1 MNDGFE
7 YEDFNVN
14 VENGGKMAK
23 WMTLA
28 MKQRESS
35 SAPAARPFER
45 SVPLNLEWI
54 KRKHWQ
60 IHLKYPSMS
69 NKVHNTFE
77 QQLFKAADK
86 LRKNIDAAEY
96 KYVVRIMC

>member
-14 VENGGKMAK
+14 VENDGKMAK

-28 MKQRESS
+28 MAMKQREFS

-45 SVPLNLEWI
+45 SVPLNLE
-54 KRKHWQ
+54 
-60 IHLKYPSMS
+60 
-69 NKVHNTFE
+69 
-77 QQLFKAADK
+77 
-86 LRKNIDAAEY
+86 
-96 KYVVRIMC
+96 

>member
-1 MNDGFE
+1 MNSTIMNDGFE

-28 MKQRESS
+28 MKQREFS

-45 SVPLNLEWI
+45 SVPLNLE
-54 KRKHWQ
+54 
-60 IHLKYPSMS
+60 
-69 NKVHNTFE
+69 
-77 QQLFKAADK
+77 
-86 LRKNIDAAEY
+86 
-96 KYVVRIMC
+96 